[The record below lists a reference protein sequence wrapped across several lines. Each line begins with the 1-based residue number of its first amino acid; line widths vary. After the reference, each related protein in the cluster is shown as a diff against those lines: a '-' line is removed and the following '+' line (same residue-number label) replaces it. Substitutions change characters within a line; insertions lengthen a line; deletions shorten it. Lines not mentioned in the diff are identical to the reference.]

1 MILDKQYIIL
11 YRGKIK
17 MPKKEHHNSQDS
29 NQVHIPNLDF
39 EINNYWSPYIETELL
54 SEIKASRKARNN
66 PYKSELK
73 SICLLIG
80 VIGLLSIGICVQA
93 DSIAQALRE
102 IFRTSA
108 EQTIQVQ
115 NQ

>member
-1 MILDKQYIIL
+1 
-11 YRGKIK
+11 
-17 MPKKEHHNSQDS
+17 MPKKDHNNSQHS
-29 NQVHIPNLDF
+29 NQVHIPNFDF
-39 EINNYWSPYIETELL
+39 EINNYWSPCIETELL

-66 PYKSELK
+66 PHKSELK

-80 VIGLLSIGICVQA
+80 VIGLLSIGIWVQA
-93 DSIAQALRE
+93 DSTAQALRG
-102 IFRTSA
+102 IFRNSA